1 MCVRERKREYICI
14 CECMC
19 MEIVTDRRSDERTDE
34 LTSRNNISMTMTDR
48 DEFKRL
54 IYVTSKF
61 VVSAISVVLL
71 YIC

>member
-1 MCVRERKREYICI
+1 MCVREKERIHT